1 VSGAALAR
9 WASIER
15 TIADLCLC
23 WTEAT
28 SPQIAIPQSPLSHLI
43 PRSGRQVESRVVPP
57 WSRAKGAHTCSQL
70 VKK

>member
-28 SPQIAIPQSPLSHLI
+28 GRRHHRIANLQFRNLI
-43 PRSGRQVESRVVPP
+43 P
-57 WSRAKGAHTCSQL
+57 
-70 VKK
+70 